1 MRFLFIILFSILAF
15 ASVSQTIQGK
25 IVDAEDHPIEYASVR
40 VLSSTD
46 SSVVTG
52 AYTDPDGFFI
62 VDKINSGLYLVR
74 ITYSSLETIDKQVD
88 LRTKKNID
96 FGVIQMKTDKTVDIE
111 EVTVSGSLDVLK
123 AGIDKKVYSVE
134 DDLTS
139 KGGTVNDVL
148 NNIPSISIDQ
158 DGKISLRGDGN
169 VTILIDGRPST
180 LASND
185 GQSLLDAIPA
195 NSIERIEVVTNPSA
209 RYDPD
214 GTSGIINI
222 VLKKNKLKGFN
233 GNVSGTVA
241 TGELYQGNT
250 GISYRNKIFNMNFSY
265 SLDNYKGTRNFDS
278 DLWRAV
284 GIDSSS
290 RLIQGRKGEDLKASH
305 TFVFGTD
312 FYLNER
318 NVLGF
323 SATGN
328 FGRREREGTLEN
340 RLYDKDDNLVARWN
354 RSSFDPDKNTNIDFN
369 LNYVNTFKENKGEWS
384 FNANHSYGKEN
395 EKGFYEEEYLNLD
408 ESSSGFAL
416 LNQQLENNSYKNI
429 TTAQTDM
436 NYILKKIS
444 ARYELGAKAILR
456 NDDVSTYSETRDTL
470 SGNYFEDTLSNF
482 DYSYKEAIYSL
493 YGVFGQE
500 LGKFKYQV
508 GVRAEYAEQ
517 TPNLITDNLIYKN
530 DYFNLF
536 PSAHVKYDFTK
547 TSQLSLSYSKRINRA
562 SSGQLNPFTSYADPF
577 NLRSGNPALKPE
589 YIHSIDLGY
598 SLTKKKIIFSVS
610 VFHRITNDV
619 ISRIRIFKDNNTAVS
634 TFQNIDKSQS
644 TGFEGV
650 IIYKPWKWMKNTL
663 SVNGNY
669 IDYTNSD
676 PTVNWNNDGFN
687 WGAKYILSIDFWKS
701 SATFQLNGNYDAPRV
716 TPQGMIKH
724 RGSLDLAIDKRFLKK
739 KTLSVGLRLSDVF
752 NTKGFNTSLEQE
764 GVVRQDSNYK
774 WLTRRFY
781 ISISYRFG
789 NLDSKS
795 KTPKINSGGG
805 DGGGMD

>member
-1 MRFLFIILFSILAF
+1 MKYLLIVFFVALVHLAHCQ
-15 ASVSQTIQGK
+15 SIQG
-25 IVDAEDHPIEYASVR
+25 IVMDVEEHPIEYASVR
-40 VLSSTD
+40 VLNTLD

-52 AYTDPDGFFI
+52 AYTDAEGVFFI
-62 VDKINSGLYLVR
+62 DKITAGVYLVR
-74 ITYSSLETIDKQVD
+74 ISYSSLETIDRRID
-88 LRTKKNID
+88 LTVKKNID
-96 FGVIQMKTDKTVDIE
+96 FGIVQMKMDKTIDIE

-123 AGIDKKVYSVE
+123 AGIDKKVYNVE

-180 LASND
+180 LASNS

-233 GNVSGTVA
+233 GNVSGTIG
-241 TGELYQGNT
+241 TGDLYQANAGV
-250 GISYRNKIFNMNFSY
+250 SYRNKFININLAY
-265 SLDNYKGTRNFDS
+265 SLDNYRGARNYDS
-278 DLWRAV
+278 ELWRAI
-284 GIDSSS
+284 GEDSST
-290 RLIQGRKGEDLKASH
+290 RLVQERKGTDLKASH
-305 TFVFGTD
+305 TVVFGTD
-312 FYLNER
+312 FYINSR
-318 NVLGF
+318 NVIGI

-328 FGRREREGTLEN
+328 IGRRERTGNLEN
-340 RLYDKDDNLVARWN
+340 RLYDQNDEIFTRWD
-354 RSSFDPDKNTNIDFN
+354 RSSYDPNKNTNVDFN
-369 LNYVNTFKENKGEWS
+369 LNYVNTFKESKGEWS
-384 FNANHSYGKEN
+384 LNANHSFGDEN
-395 EKGFYEEEYLNLD
+395 EKGIYEQKYFNVD
-408 ESSSGFAL
+408 GSASGLAI
-416 LNQQLENNSYKNI
+416 LNQQLENNSSKNV
-429 TTAQTDM
+429 TTIQTDM
-436 NYILKKIS
+436 NYVLKKIS

-456 NDDVSTYSETRDTL
+456 NDDVTTYSETRDTIT
-470 SGNYFEDTLSNF
+470 GEYFGDTLANF
-482 DYSYKEAIYSL
+482 KYGYKESIYSL

-500 LGKFKYQV
+500 LGKFKYQI

-517 TPNLITDNLIYKN
+517 TPNLISDNLIYKN
-530 DYFNLF
+530 DYFNIF

-547 TSQLSLSYSKRINRA
+547 ASQLSLSYSKRINRA

-589 YIHSIDLGY
+589 YIHSVDLGY

-619 ISRIRIFKDNNTAVS
+619 INRIKLYNDNNTAVV
-634 TFQNIDKSQS
+634 TYQNIDKSQS

-650 IIYKPWKWMKNTL
+650 IIYKPWKWMKNTI

-676 PTVNWNNDGFN
+676 PNNNWNNDGFN
-687 WGAKYILSIDFWKS
+687 WGAKYILSIDFWKN
-701 SATFQLNGNYDAPRV
+701 SATIQLNGNYDAPRV
-716 TPQGMIKH
+716 TPQGKVNQ
-724 RGSLDLAIDKRFLKK
+724 RGSLDIAIDKRFLKK
-739 KTLSVGLRLSDVF
+739 KTLSVGLRLSDIF
-752 NTKGFNTSLEQE
+752 NTKGFSMSLEQT
-764 GVVRQDSNYK
+764 GISQDSNYK
-774 WLTRRFY
+774 WLTRRLYF
-781 ISISYRFG
+781 SISYRFG
-789 NLDSKS
+789 NLDAKS
-795 KTPKINSGGG
+795 KAPKSPSG

>member
-1 MRFLFIILFSILAF
+1 MNYILFVILLF
-15 ASVSQTIQGK
+15 LTSFSFSQTIQGK
-25 IVDAEDHPIEYASVR
+25 IVDGEENPIEYASVR
-40 VLSSTD
+40 VMKISD

-52 AYTDPDGFFI
+52 AYTDSQGFFVI
-62 VDKINSGLYLVR
+62 DKIEPEVYLIR
-74 ITYSSLETIDKQVD
+74 ITYASLETIDKRAD
-88 LRTKKNID
+88 LSTKKLMD
-96 FGVIQMKTDKTVDIE
+96 YGVIQMKMDKTIDIE

-123 AGIDKKVYSVE
+123 AGIDKKVYNVE

-233 GNVSGTVA
+233 GNVSGTIA
-241 TGELYQGNT
+241 TGDLYQANAGV
-250 GISYRNKIFNMNFSY
+250 SYRNKIFNINLTY
-265 SLDNYKGTRNFDS
+265 SLDNYKGYRNFGS
-278 DLWRAV
+278 ELWRAI
-284 GIDSSS
+284 GEDSST
-290 RLIQGRKGEDLKASH
+290 RLVQDRTGADLKSSH
-305 TFVFGTD
+305 TLVFGTD
-312 FYLNER
+312 FYLNTR
-318 NVLGF
+318 NVIGI

-328 FGRREREGTLEN
+328 IGKRERTGNLEN
-340 RLYDKDDNLVARWN
+340 SLYDQNEVLFSRWN
-354 RSSFDPDKNTNIDFN
+354 RSSFDPNNNANVDFN
-369 LNYVNTFKENKGEWS
+369 LNYVNTFKEGKGEWS
-384 FNANHSYGKEN
+384 LNANHSFGREN
-395 EKGFYEEEYLNLD
+395 EKGIYEQVYLNLD
-408 ESSSGFAL
+408 ESFTGFAA
-416 LNQQLENNSYKNI
+416 LNQQLENNSFKNV

-436 NYILKKIS
+436 SYVIKKIS

-456 NDDVSTYSETRDTL
+456 NDHVLTYSETRDTI
-470 SGNYFEDTLSNF
+470 SGNYFGDTLSNF
-482 DYSYKEAIYSL
+482 EYSYEESIYSV

-500 LGKFKYQV
+500 IKKFKYQA
-508 GVRAEYAEQ
+508 GVRAEYAQQ
-517 TPNLITDNLIYKN
+517 TPNLISDNIVYKN
-530 DYFNLF
+530 NYFNIF
-536 PSAHVKYDFTK
+536 PSVHVKYDFTK
-547 TSQLSLSYSKRINRA
+547 ISQLSLSYSKRINRA

-598 SLTKKKIIFSVS
+598 SFTNKKLIFSLS
-610 VFHRITNDV
+610 VFHRLTNDV
-619 ISRIRIFKDNNTAVS
+619 INRIRIYNDNNTAVV
-634 TFQNIDKSQS
+634 TYKNIDKSQS

-650 IIYKPWKWMKNTL
+650 VIYKPLKWMKNTI

-676 PTVNWNNDGFN
+676 PDANWNNDGFN
-687 WGAKYILSIDFWKS
+687 WGAKYVLSIDFWKNS
-701 SATFQLNGNYDAPRV
+701 STIQLNGNYDAPRI
-716 TPQGMIKH
+716 TPQGKVNQ
-724 RGSLDLAIDKRFLKK
+724 RGSLDIAMDKRFLKK
-739 KTLSVGLRLSDVF
+739 KTLSIGLRLSDVF
-752 NTKGFNTSLEQE
+752 NTKRFAMTLEQE
-764 GVVRQDSNYK
+764 GVRQDSDYK
-774 WLTRRFY
+774 WLTRRLYF
-781 ISISYRFG
+781 SVSYRFG
-789 NLDSKS
+789 NLDAKSKS
-795 KTPKINSGGG
+795 ARSSSGG